1 MGKTIGYARL
11 SRDDGDDESTSIFNQ
26 KRIIEEFAKQQGFHI
41 DKFYIDDGFSGFSMD
56 RPDFNR
62 LKEALNNNEVDT
74 IIVKNLSRLGRHN
87 AGVQF
92 FLENIEED
100 GKRVISIDER
110 YDTHNEASHDMVGI
124 TTWVNEKYIKDTS
137 RNVRRAIAIMQK
149 EGRYISNVPYGY
161 ELDPFKKGEYHID
174 ETCAMYVKEIFEL
187 YLSGLGMGAIARMFT
202 DRGVPNSTTIIKQR
216 LERRGQVYKGSFGA
230 KWSPGTILGMLR
242 NDFYIGTLT
251 LGKTKRRTIN
261 GKAVWQPE
269 EKLLKFED
277 AHEPIIDK
285 RTFRLVQEMIIER
298 STSHYRGDKNK
309 VKPKLFVGKLYCAD
323 CGQKMTSTSSRNDS
337 YIRYVCKTYNLYGT
351 KHCSSHVINDRELK
365 EAFLIFL
372 GGCRDNLVE
381 AIEDLDSIIK
391 KEHNKSSGNTIDVL
405 EKDLE
410 RANKEVKV
418 LLEQKMRDIMSNPAM
433 SDIINNTYTSMIN
446 DKYNQ
451 IKSLT
456 TQLEDSRKNALN
468 GNEIRKDL
476 GNALRI
482 FDDIINTK
490 NINRRQ
496 IASIV
501 DRIVVYED
509 GGADFYLKGDLHELC
524 TNYIMCKKTNKTL
537 VLEATIEYIKKHPDH
552 IVMSKA
558 LKYVRLLGCSI
569 GNDHYSAI
577 FQTLVDKGYLVKNE
591 GYLKGHRVVDLEKL
605 INDSKFNNVIG
616 NAPRVHNNIVTYR
629 LIVKI
634 QRWVKGMLDKRKTLF

>member
-1 MGKTIGYARL
+1 MGKIIGYSRL

-26 KRIIEEFAKQQGFHI
+26 KRIIEEFAKQHGFHI
-41 DKFYIDDGFSGFSMD
+41 DEFYVDDGYSGFSMD

-62 LKEALNNNEVDT
+62 LKTALNNNEVDT

-87 AGVQF
+87 AGVQL
-92 FLENIEED
+92 FLENIEKD

-110 YDTHNEASHDMVGI
+110 YDTNNESSHDMVGI
-124 TTWVNEKYIKDTS
+124 TTWVNEKYVKDTS

-161 ELDPFKKGEYHID
+161 ELDPFKKGEYYID

-187 YLSGLGMGAIARMFT
+187 YLSGLGVGSIVRNLT
-202 DRGVPNSTTIIKQR
+202 ERNVPNSIAITKQR
-216 LERRGQVYKGSFGA
+216 LERRGQTYKGSLST
-230 KWSPGTILGMLR
+230 KWAPSTIMGMLR

-261 GKAVWQPE
+261 GKPIWQPE
-269 EKLLKFED
+269 EKLIKFED

-323 CGQKMTSTSSRNDS
+323 CGQKLTSTHSLNEK

-372 GGCRDNLVE
+372 SGCRDNLAE
-381 AIEDLDSIIK
+381 AIKDLDTIIK
-391 KEHNKSSGNTIDVL
+391 KEYKKESGNTIEIL

-410 RANKEVKV
+410 RVNKEVKV
-418 LLEQKMRDIMSNPAM
+418 LLEQKMKDIMNNPAM

-456 TQLEDSRKNALN
+456 TQLEDSRKNALD

-476 GNALRI
+476 GNVLGI
-482 FDDIINTK
+482 FDDILNTQ

-496 IASIV
+496 IAAIV
-501 DRIVVYED
+501 DKIIVYED
-509 GGADFYLKGDLHELC
+509 GGSDFYLKGDLHELC

-552 IVMSKA
+552 IVMTKA
-558 LKYVRLLGCSI
+558 LKYVRLSGCSI
-569 GNDHYSAI
+569 GNEHYTAI
-577 FQTLVDKGYLVKNE
+577 FQMLVDQGYLAKNE
-591 GYLKGHRVVDLEKL
+591 GYLKGHRVVDLERL

-616 NAPRVHNNIVTYR
+616 NAPRVRNNIVTYG

-634 QRWVKGMLDKRKTLF
+634 QKWVKEAYSKKKALF